1 MEHAQSDLKK
11 LIKSPLNLEE
21 SHIKTIAY
29 NLLCAMNYVHSADVL
44 HRDLKPANILVNED
58 CGIKVCDFGLARGL
72 NSEVPAEP
80 ETEEPVIPEPEE
92 NKAETQ
98 PAPAMKR
105 PMLQK
110 TKSKVNPLNKEMT
123 GHVVTRWYRAP
134 ELILMEREYTKA
146 IDVWSVGCILA
157 ELCAMQSGNAATF
170 MDRDP
175 LFPGSSC
182 FPLSPDLKTKQR
194 RAGFPSTANDQ
205 LAVIFNTIGTP
216 TEEDMAIISDERAQ
230 VYLQSFGYTAKAS
243 LNGKYPATNPM
254 MIEIL
259 ESTIQFNP
267 NLRPTVAEM
276 LKNPWFDDVRDLKLE
291 TNMQIPASFEF
302 ENNEQITIEE
312 IREYFI
318 QQVDQF
324 NP

>member
-1 MEHAQSDLKK
+1 MKELIVSGTALHFNELYIVMEHAQSDLKK

-157 ELCAMQSGNAATF
+157 ELCAM
-170 MDRDP
+170 
-175 LFPGSSC
+175 
-182 FPLSPDLKTKQR
+182 
-194 RAGFPSTANDQ
+194 
-205 LAVIFNTIGTP
+205 
-216 TEEDMAIISDERAQ
+216 
-230 VYLQSFGYTAKAS
+230 
-243 LNGKYPATNPM
+243 
-254 MIEIL
+254 
-259 ESTIQFNP
+259 
-267 NLRPTVAEM
+267 
-276 LKNPWFDDVRDLKLE
+276 
-291 TNMQIPASFEF
+291 
-302 ENNEQITIEE
+302 
-312 IREYFI
+312 
-318 QQVDQF
+318 
-324 NP
+324 